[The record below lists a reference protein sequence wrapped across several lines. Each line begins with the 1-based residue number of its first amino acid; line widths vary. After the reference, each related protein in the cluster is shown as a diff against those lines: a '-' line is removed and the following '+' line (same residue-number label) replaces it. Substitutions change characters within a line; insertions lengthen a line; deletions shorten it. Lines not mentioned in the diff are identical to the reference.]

1 MKKVNKLFTAVL
13 MAAAFGICAP
23 ADAEPDPNFHIF
35 LCIGQSNMVGEAP
48 ITSQY
53 TRNVPS
59 RFKVMSPVDCDI
71 HPKNQWSVAV
81 PPLCRCDTKLGLV
94 DFFGRTMLQYLP
106 EMDSVGVI
114 VVAVEGTK
122 IDLFHPNKY
131 KAYIDYVKTDNSVAY
146 QRDQINAYH
155 PYHPLQALIETA
167 RLAQKDGVISGIL
180 LHQGET
186 DAESAGYTWR
196 KNVKEVYQYIL
207 KELNLSADSV
217 PLLAGE
223 VVRGD
228 QNRKGQCVGAN
239 KVIAKLPS
247 VIPTSYVIS
256 SEDCSC
262 QSDYLHFDA
271 AGYSLLGSRYAET
284 YLTEYLGMDLSSVR
298 PPYSDEPSDA
308 LIYDTNGYQLQTL
321 QHGINIINGKK
332 YWVE

>member
-1 MKKVNKLFTAVL
+1 MKRVLFLLAVISALTALCRPV
-13 MAAAFGICAP
+13 P
-23 ADAEPDPNFHIF
+23 VSAEPDPKFHIF

-48 ITSQY
+48 VTPEY
-53 TRNVPS
+53 TKNVPA

-71 HPKNQWSVAV
+71 HPKNRWSVAV
-81 PPLCRCDTKLGLV
+81 PPLCRCNTKLGLV
-94 DFFGRTMLQYLP
+94 DFFGRTMLKYLP
-106 EMDSVGVI
+106 ETDSVGVI

-122 IDLFHPNKY
+122 IDLFHPSKY

-167 RLAQKDGVISGIL
+167 KLAQKDGVIRGIL

-186 DAESAGYTWR
+186 DAVDQGYTWR
-196 KNVKEVYQYIL
+196 KNVKEVYENIL
-207 KELNLSADSV
+207 KQLNLSADSV
-217 PLLAGE
+217 PLLVGE

-228 QNRKGQCVGAN
+228 EFRKGQCVRAN
-239 KVIAKLPS
+239 TTIAKLPS
-247 VIPTSYVIS
+247 VIPTSHVIS

-262 QSDYLHFDA
+262 QDDYLHFDA
-271 AGYSLLGSRYAET
+271 AGYALLGRRYAET
-284 YLTEYLGMDLSSVR
+284 YLTDCLGTDITGIRSTFVE
-298 PPYSDEPSDA
+298 EPSA
-308 LIYDTNGYQLQTL
+308 SSIYDGNGYRIQTL